1 MSQKSAEYT
10 NDLIHESSPYLLQ
23 HAHNPVNWKA
33 WNDAVLEEAQEKNKL
48 LLISVGYSACHWC
61 HVMEHESFE
70 DEAVAEIMNS
80 NYVCIKVDR
89 EERPDIDQVYM
100 NAVQVMTGMGGWP
113 MNVVAL
119 PDGRPVWGGT
129 YFRKEQWKD
138 ALKQIAH
145 LYKNQPEKMIDY
157 ADQLEKGLQQI
168 QIIEPNQD
176 LNSFHRDFFIPI
188 IEKWKR
194 SFDSKNGGY
203 QRSPKF
209 MMPNNFEFLMR
220 YAHQNSDKEL
230 MEHCLLTLDKISWG
244 GVYDPIEGGFSRYS
258 VDERWHVPHFEKML
272 YDNAQLVRLYSKAYK
287 ITKDDWY
294 KEVVEDTLN
303 FIASEM
309 TDPSNAFYSALDAD
323 SENDKGVK
331 EEGAYYVWT
340 KPQLQDILKDDFQL
354 FSEYYNINNY
364 GKWEENNYVLIR
376 TKKRE
381 TIASEFEIT
390 LDELKKRIHECH
402 KKLKK
407 EKSKREKPGLDDKSL
422 TSWNALMIS
431 GYCEAYKAFGKREY
445 LEVAVNSAGF
455 ILKNQIQKNGRL
467 YHSYKNGKSS
477 INGYLED
484 YAFTISAFLDLYETT
499 FDLKYLEKSEELFEI
514 VRKDFYDET
523 SELYFFTS
531 AQDRP
536 LVTKTIEISDNVIP
550 ASNSE
555 MAKNLF
561 RFGKLTGNNSHVERA
576 EKMLH
581 NITDKIPEY
590 PQSHSNWLDL
600 MMNFSFP
607 FYEIA
612 ITGENFKKT
621 ARVFL
626 EKYLPNT
633 VIAATNLDSDL
644 ALLKDRLV
652 KGKDL
657 IYICKEGSCQ
667 LPVENVSDAMPLI
680 SEV

>member
-1 MSQKSAEYT
+1 MDQKPAEYT

-33 WNDAVLEEAQEKNKL
+33 WNDTVLEQAQEANKL

-70 DEAVAEIMNS
+70 DEEVARVMNS

-89 EERPDIDQVYM
+89 EERPDIDHVYM
-100 NAVQVMTGMGGWP
+100 NAVQAMTGAGGWP
-113 MNVVAL
+113 MNVVTL

-138 ALKQIAH
+138 ALKQIAQ
-145 LYKNQPEKMIDY
+145 LYETQPEKLLEY
-157 ADQLEKGLQQI
+157 AEKLENGLKQI
-168 QIIEPNQD
+168 QIVEPNQD
-176 LNSFHRDFFIPI
+176 FSRFHRDFFLPV

-194 SFDSKNGGY
+194 SFDPKNGGY

-230 MEHCLLTLDKISWG
+230 MDHCMLTLNRISWG

-272 YDNAQLVRLYSKAYK
+272 YDNAQLVSLYSKAFK
-287 ITKDDWY
+287 ITKDEWY

-303 FIASEM
+303 FIGNEM
-309 TDPSNAFYSALDAD
+309 TDSSNAFYSALDAD
-323 SENDKGVK
+323 SMNEKGVK

-340 KPQLQDILKDDFQL
+340 KPQLQKILGDDFSL
-354 FSEYYNINNY
+354 FSEYYNINHY
-364 GKWEENNYVLIR
+364 GRWEDKKYVFIR
-376 TKKRE
+376 TEKLE
-381 TIASEFEIT
+381 TIAAKFDIT
-390 LDELKKRIHECH
+390 VEQLKSNIKECH
-402 KKLKK
+402 EKLREQKA
-407 EKSKREKPGLDDKSL
+407 KREKPGLDDKSL
-422 TSWNALMIS
+422 TSWNAMMTS
-431 GYCEAYKAFGKREY
+431 GYCEAYKAFANKDY
-445 LEVAVNSAGF
+445 LESAEKNANF
-455 ILKNQIQKNGRL
+455 IMNQQFQENGRL

-477 INGYLED
+477 INAYLED
-484 YAFTISAFLDLYETT
+484 YAFTISAFLDLYEST
-499 FDLKYLEKSEELFEI
+499 FTLKYLQKSEELIKI
-514 VRKDFYDET
+514 VDQDFYDET

-531 AQDRP
+531 IKDRP
-536 LVTKTIEISDNVIP
+536 LVTKTIEINDNVIP

-561 RFGKLTGNNSHVERA
+561 RYGKLTGETSCIERA
-576 EKMLH
+576 EKMLQ
-581 NITDKIPEY
+581 NITDKIPDY
-590 PQSHSNWLDL
+590 PQSHSNWLNL
-600 MMNFSFP
+600 MMNFCYP

-612 ITGENFKKT
+612 ITGENFRNKAT
-621 ARVFL
+621 AFQQR
-626 EKYLPNT
+626 YLPNT
-633 VIAATNLDSDL
+633 VLAATNTDTDL
-644 ALLKDRLV
+644 ALLKDRLI

-667 LPVENVSDAMPLI
+667 LPVETEKEAFKAI
-680 SEV
+680 SEI